1 MRPAHGARPR
11 LQPMS
16 GGATGYVGI
25 DIGTYGS
32 KGVLIAHDGEVVATA
47 TREHGMDTPRPGW
60 AEHDADEVWW
70 SDLCEIAREL
80 VAADVEAGVGIGG
93 LGVSAIGPTC
103 LPIDDA
109 GRPLRPSILYGI
121 DTRATRE
128 IEELEAELGA
138 ERILEV
144 AGSPLTAQAVGPK
157 VRWIQR
163 HEPDVWD
170 RTRYVLTASSY
181 LVSRLT
187 GRYVVDA
194 YSAAAQAPFFDLHA
208 GGWAAKFVDT
218 ICSVEQL
225 PEIVRSTEVVGE
237 LTTGASEATG
247 IPAGTPV
254 AAGTIDAAAE
264 AVAAGL
270 RAPGDMMV
278 MYGTTAFFIQV
289 IEEPIVSPRLWGGVW
304 VDGEH
309 AVLTGGMS
317 TTGAITQWLR
327 RELSDFESSGEA
339 FDRLFEEADA
349 SVPGANGLLVLP
361 YWSGERTP
369 INEPHARGVIA
380 GLSMKSTRGDLLRAV
395 LEATGFG
402 VRHHLE
408 AMAEAGAN
416 PSRLVAIGGG
426 ARSHTW
432 LQAVSDA
439 TGRVQEVP
447 RERAGAAYGDALL
460 AAVATGA
467 IDDLDAAAELVEVEE
482 RIEPTDAHRE
492 LYDRR
497 YRTYRDL
504 FVATRDAILELQE
517 QQL

>member
-1 MRPAHGARPR
+1 MNDAARVY
-11 LQPMS
+11 L
-16 GGATGYVGI
+16 GI

-32 KGVLIAHDGEVVATA
+32 KGALVRADGSVVATA
-47 TREHGMDTPRPGW
+47 TREHGMDTPHPGW

-70 SDLCEIAREL
+70 SDLCEVAREL
-80 VAADVEAGVGIGG
+80 VAPAREAGLDIGG
-93 LGVSAIGPTC
+93 LGISAIGPTC
-103 LPIDDA
+103 LPVDED

-121 DTRATRE
+121 DTRATRQ

-144 AGSPLTAQAVGPK
+144 SGSPLTAQAVGPK

-208 GGWAAKFVDT
+208 GEWAGEFVDA
-218 ICSVEQL
+218 ICSVDQL
-225 PEIVRSTEVVGE
+225 PEIVPSTDVVGE
-237 LTTGASEATG
+237 ITGSAAEATG

-254 AAGTIDAAAE
+254 SAGTIDAAAE
-264 AVAAGL
+264 AVAAGV
-270 RAPGDMMV
+270 RAPGDMMI

-289 IEEPIVSPRLWGGVW
+289 IEKPIVSPRLWGGVW

-317 TTGAITQWLR
+317 TTGAITQWVR
-327 RELSDFESSGEA
+327 RELTDIEPSGDA

-349 SVPGANGLLVLP
+349 SVAGANGVLVLP

-369 INEPHARGVIA
+369 INEPQARGVIA
-380 GLSMKSTRGDLLRAV
+380 GLSMKSTRGDVLRAV

-408 AMAEAGAN
+408 AMAEAGAD
-416 PSRLVAIGGG
+416 PFRLVAIGGG
-426 ARSHTW
+426 ARSRTW

-439 TGRVQEVP
+439 TGRAQDVP

-460 AAVATGA
+460 VAVATGA
-467 IDDLDAAAELVEVEE
+467 IGDLSAAADLVEVEE
-482 RIEPTDAHRE
+482 RIEPDDAHRD

-504 FVATRDAILELQE
+504 FAATKGAILELQE
-517 QQL
+517 HQP